1 MKEKEIEK
9 MCELE
14 QKMKSIMDRLGQEKK
29 IYVQEN
35 SRMAKEL
42 MEIKELLMA
51 TVGQSRNE

>member
-1 MKEKEIEK
+1 
-9 MCELE
+9 
-14 QKMKSIMDRLGQEKK
+14 MKSIMDRLNQEKQ

-51 TVGQSRNE
+51 SVGQSQTE